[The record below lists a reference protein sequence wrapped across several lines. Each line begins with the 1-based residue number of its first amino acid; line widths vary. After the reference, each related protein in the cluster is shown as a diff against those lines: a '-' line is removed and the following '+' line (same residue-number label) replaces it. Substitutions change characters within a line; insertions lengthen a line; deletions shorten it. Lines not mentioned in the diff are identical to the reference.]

1 MKNERY
7 GFSKADGTGTAVNGI
22 WQCTDVLTVQALC
35 EIIDTRTGKAEEFTV
50 FYFVDDVD
58 DWKRELSRIVKELG
72 YELNSVKNHEIRRT
86 TIDSFALHSKG
97 HGYSE
102 ND

>member
-1 MKNERY
+1 MLSERY
-7 GFSKADGTGTAVNGI
+7 GFSHTNGSDESVNAV
-22 WQCTDVLTVQALC
+22 WQCNDVLTVQAEC
-35 EIIDTRTGKAEEFTV
+35 EIIDTRTDKTEEFTV
-50 FYFVDDVD
+50 FYFVEVAD

-86 TIDSFALHSKG
+86 TIDSFVLYCNG